1 MRKSFF
7 GSFKD
12 KLSRKSNDPTTPDPS
27 ANKNVVSSVR
37 APSPASAPPPAQVP
51 AAAPAPTA
59 RNNSPFSNPSPA
71 TRRPEAPPAYFDVPS
86 IQVGAGPMPENPGPA
101 PRSTSPAPSQSS
113 QVSLT
118 SVTNEEDPYA
128 FLSQFDTIFVI
139 DDSGSMAGR
148 SWREVKDALRAIT
161 PICTAHD
168 ADGIDLFFLNHKSS
182 QPASKGSAA
191 GGFRG
196 INDAARVENI
206 FSTVRPSG
214 GTPTGTRLHAILK
227 PYLALCVANEA
238 DIESVKPINLIVITD
253 GVPSD
258 DVETVLLNAAKKL
271 DKIDAPPY
279 QVGVQFFQV
288 GNEEGAREALKEL
301 DDGLAEL
308 VEGGVRDMVDTVTWT
323 KGGDNTLSASNI
335 LKVVLGAVIK
345 RLDRRR
351 TSGESRRSAR
361 HLAP

>member
-7 GSFKD
+7 GSVKD
-12 KLSRKSNDPTTPDPS
+12 KLSRKSSDTTPSDPTT
-27 ANKNVVSSVR
+27 NKNIASAR
-37 APSPASAPPPAQVP
+37 APSPAPAPAQ
-51 AAAPAPTA
+51 ASAPAPTPAA
-59 RNNSPFSNPSPA
+59 RTTNNNPFSNPSPA
-71 TRRPEAPPAYFDVPS
+71 TRRPEPPPAYADVPS
-86 IQVGAGPMPENPGPA
+86 IEVGTGPMPQNPTPA
-101 PRSTSPAPSQSS
+101 PRSTSPAPSHTS

-128 FLSQFDTIFVI
+128 FLAQFDTVFVI

-168 ADGIDLFFLNHKSS
+168 ADGIDLFFLNHKSA
-182 QPASKGSAA
+182 QPAVKGSAA

-227 PYLALCVANEA
+227 PYLALCAANEA
-238 DIESVKPINLIVITD
+238 DIESVKPINIIVITD

-258 DVETVLLNAAKKL
+258 DVETVLINAAKKL

-279 QVGVQFFQV
+279 QVGIQFFQV

-308 VEGGVRDMVDTVTWT
+308 VDGGVRDMVDTVTWN

-335 LKVVLGAVIK
+335 LKVVLGAVVK

-351 TSGESRRSAR
+351 ASGESRRSAR

>member
-7 GSFKD
+7 GSVKD
-12 KLSRKSNDPTTPDPS
+12 KLSRKSSDTTPSDPTT
-27 ANKNVVSSVR
+27 NKNIASAR
-37 APSPASAPPPAQVP
+37 APSPAPTPAQVS
-51 AAAPAPTA
+51 APAPTPAA
-59 RNNSPFSNPSPA
+59 RTTNNNPFSNPSPA
-71 TRRPEAPPAYFDVPS
+71 TRRPEAPPAYADVPS
-86 IQVGAGPMPENPGPA
+86 IEVGTGPMPQNP
-101 PRSTSPAPSQSS
+101 PRPHA
-113 QVSLT
+113 
-118 SVTNEEDPYA
+118 
-128 FLSQFDTIFVI
+128 FDTVFII

-168 ADGIDLFFLNHKSS
+168 ADGIDLFFLNHKSA
-182 QPASKGSAA
+182 QPAAKGSAA

-227 PYLALCVANEA
+227 PYLALCVASEA
-238 DIESVKPINLIVITD
+238 DIESVKPINIIVITD

-258 DVETVLLNAAKKL
+258 DVETVLINAAKKL

-279 QVGVQFFQV
+279 QVGIQFFQV

-308 VEGGVRDMVDTVTWT
+308 VEGGVRDMVDTVTWN

-335 LKVVLGAVIK
+335 LKVVLGAVVK

-351 TSGESRRSAR
+351 ASGESRRSAR

>member
-7 GSFKD
+7 GSVKD
-12 KLSRKSNDPTTPDPS
+12 KLSRKSNDPAAPNTV
-27 ANKNVVSSVR
+27 NKNVATTT
-37 APSPASAPPPAQVP
+37 APAPAPAT
-51 AAAPAPTA
+51 APAPTPA
-59 RNNSPFSNPSPA
+59 STPRSNNPFSNPSPA
-71 TRRPEAPPAYFDVPS
+71 TRRPEAPPAYADVPS
-86 IQVGAGPMPENPGPA
+86 IQVGTGPMPAPDPA

-113 QVSLT
+113 QISLT
-118 SVTNEEDPYA
+118 SVTNTEDPYA

-148 SWREVKDALRAIT
+148 SWREVKDALRQIT

-168 ADGIDLFFLNHKSS
+168 SDGIDLYFLNHKSKE
-182 QPASKGSAA
+182 PATKGSAA
-191 GGFRG
+191 GGFRKL
-196 INDAARVENI
+196 NDANRVENI
-206 FSTVRPSG
+206 FTTIRPTG

-227 PYLALCVANEA
+227 PYLALCAENEA
-238 DIESVKPINLIVITD
+238 DIESVKPINIIVITD

-288 GNEEGAREALKEL
+288 GNEQGAREALQEL

-308 VEGGVRDMVDTVTWT
+308 VEGGVRDMVDTVTWST
-323 KGGDNTLSASNI
+323 KDGGNTLSAANI
-335 LKVVLGAVIK
+335 LKAVLGSVVK

-351 TSGESRRSAR
+351 ASGESRRSAR